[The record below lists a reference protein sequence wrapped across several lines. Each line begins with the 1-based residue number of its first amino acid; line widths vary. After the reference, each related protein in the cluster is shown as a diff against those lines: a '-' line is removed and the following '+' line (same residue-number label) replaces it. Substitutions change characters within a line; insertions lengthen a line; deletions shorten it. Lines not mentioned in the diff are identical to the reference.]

1 MKKISLLAITA
12 LSISFASCKKSY
24 HCECTTVQTSSV
36 TNGVADTPSSD
47 KNVSIREISKT
58 SKKNA
63 QANCGNSTEEGTS
76 SYSFGST
83 TYNNVTK
90 YSTTCTLK

>member
-1 MKKISLLAITA
+1 MKKITLLALTA
-12 LSISFASCKKSY
+12 LTISFASCKKAY

-36 TNGVADTPSSD
+36 TNGVTDTPSGD
-47 KNVSIREISKT
+47 KTTSTREISKS

-63 QANCGNSTEEGTS
+63 QANCGNSTEESTS
-76 SYSFGST
+76 SYSFGGT